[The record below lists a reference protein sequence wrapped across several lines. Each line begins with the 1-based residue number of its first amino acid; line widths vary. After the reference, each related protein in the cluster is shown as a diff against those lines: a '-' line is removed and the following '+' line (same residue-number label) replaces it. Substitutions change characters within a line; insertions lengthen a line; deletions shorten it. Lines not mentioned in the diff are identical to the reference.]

1 MFTPTLDW
9 GNELVTSLIWIATAW
24 VIAAVCT
31 LVILVLV
38 ARYTI
43 WGKQYWRVTSA
54 YFTGRESIKIWLWLA
69 ALLLSVMIG
78 VRLTVLFSYQGNDML
93 TSLQVVAEGV
103 AGGDDAV
110 RESGKDG
117 FWMSLGIFAI
127 LAVLNVARIMLDLYM
142 TQRFMLTWRAWLT
155 DRLTGD
161 WLDGKA
167 YYRARFIDD
176 TIDNPDQRIQTDIDI
191 FTAGVG
197 PLPNTPNNTSG
208 ATLLFG
214 AIDSITTV
222 ISFTAILWN
231 LSGTITMPMVD
242 TQLPRAMFW
251 IGILYVLVATIVAF
265 WIGRP
270 IITLAFNNEKFNAA
284 FRYALVRLRDA
295 SEAVAF
301 YRGEIAERTGLRR
314 LFAPVLTNYKN
325 YINRMIGF
333 YGWNLSVDQ
342 AQELIPYVVQ
352 FPRFL
357 SGEINL
363 GDLNQTAAA
372 FRNLLDGLSFFRNV
386 YDSFAGYRAAI
397 IRLHGLVV
405 ANEQARE
412 LPEVT
417 TTPCVDGTVQL
428 DDVEVRTPDGRQL
441 INPLDLRLEVGDTL
455 VVTGASGSGKTTLL
469 RSLAELWPF
478 TTGTLTR
485 PCGPNET
492 MFLSQLPYV
501 PLGDLRAVVTYPG
514 EEGSIDDE
522 TLQRHVGQGG
532 AAASCRPAR
541 RGTGLGQGALPR
553 RTTADRVRPHPAD
566 ETEGGVPR
574 RVHVSA
580 RRRPGVHALHLG
592 AHRATGHDSGQR
604 QPPQRRSNSITRTNS
619 SCSAAASGGSAAW
632 KTNPSPSSAL
642 RRACPRGGR
651 RTAADVVC
659 CVTL

>member
-1 MFTPTLDW
+1 MEMFTPTLDW

-43 WGKQYWRVTSA
+43 WGRQYWRVTSA
-54 YFTGRESIKIWLWLA
+54 YFTGRESVKIWLWLA

-110 RESGKDG
+110 RDSGHDG

-167 YYRARFIDD
+167 YYRARFIDN

-251 IGILYVLVATIVAF
+251 IGIAYVLIATIVAF

-372 FRNLLDGLSFFRNV
+372 FRNLLAGLSFFRNV

-441 INPLDLRLEVGDTL
+441 INPLDLRLEIGDTL

-514 EEGSIDDE
+514 EEGSVDDE
-522 TLQRHVGQGG
+522 TLQRTLVKV
-532 AAASCRPAR
+532 
-541 RGTGLGQGALPR
+541 ALPHLADR
-553 RTTADRVRPHPAD
+553 LHEVLDWAKVLSPGEQQRIAFARILLTKPKVVFLDESTSALDEGLEFMLYTLVRTELPDTILVSVSHRTTVEQHHTHELELLGGGEWRLGRV
-566 ETEGGVPR
+566 EGGEPVP
-574 RVHVSA
+574 V
-580 RRRPGVHALHLG
+580 
-592 AHRATGHDSGQR
+592 
-604 QPPQRRSNSITRTNS
+604 
-619 SCSAAASGGSAAW
+619 
-632 KTNPSPSSAL
+632 
-642 RRACPRGGR
+642 
-651 RTAADVVC
+651 
-659 CVTL
+659 

>member
-1 MFTPTLDW
+1 MEMFTPTLDW

-43 WGKQYWRVTSA
+43 WGRQYWRVTSA
-54 YFTGRESIKIWLWLA
+54 YFTGRESVKIWLWLA

-110 RESGKDG
+110 RDSGHDG

-167 YYRARFIDD
+167 YYRARFIDN

-372 FRNLLDGLSFFRNV
+372 FRNLLAGLSFFRNV

-514 EEGSIDDE
+514 EEGSVDDE
-522 TLQRHVGQGG
+522 TLQRTLVKV
-532 AAASCRPAR
+532 
-541 RGTGLGQGALPR
+541 ALPHLADR
-553 RTTADRVRPHPAD
+553 LHEVLDWAKVLSPGEQQRIAFARILLTKPKVVFLDESTSALDEGLEFMLYTLVRTELPDTILVSVSHRTTVEQHHTHELELLGGGEWRLGRV
-566 ETEGGVPR
+566 EGGEPVP
-574 RVHVSA
+574 V
-580 RRRPGVHALHLG
+580 
-592 AHRATGHDSGQR
+592 
-604 QPPQRRSNSITRTNS
+604 
-619 SCSAAASGGSAAW
+619 
-632 KTNPSPSSAL
+632 
-642 RRACPRGGR
+642 
-651 RTAADVVC
+651 
-659 CVTL
+659 